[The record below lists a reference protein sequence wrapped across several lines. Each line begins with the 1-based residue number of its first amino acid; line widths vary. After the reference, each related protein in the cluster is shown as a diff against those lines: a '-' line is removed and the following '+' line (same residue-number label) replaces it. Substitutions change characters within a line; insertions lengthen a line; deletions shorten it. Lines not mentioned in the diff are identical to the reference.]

1 MANICEIF
9 SAGCEFCNTLVEE
22 ITAIAGDKCAVVV
35 RDMHQPGVAERAAA
49 LGVKSVPSVVI
60 DGVPADCCT
69 GDGPD
74 IEMIRT
80 ALGI

>member
-1 MANICEIF
+1 MAKVCEIF
-9 SAGCEFCNTLVEE
+9 SAGCEICNTLAGE

-35 RDMHQPGVAERAAA
+35 RDMRQTGVAERAAA
-49 LGVKSVPSVVI
+49 LGIKSVPSVVI
-60 DGVPADCCT
+60 DGVPADCCA

-74 IEMIRT
+74 IGMIRT